1 MNKKLGF
8 WPGGCFQQHPT
19 VVSFLTFLYHDFEEV
34 EENRRSS
41 VKNVLGL
48 EGLREEWVLQTFI
61 QETHRGAFLSVPAAQ
76 ISLSAV
82 SINSAPALASED
94 PGARAATRG
103 RCLLF

>member
-1 MNKKLGF
+1 VNKKLGI
-8 WPGGCFQQHPT
+8 WPGGCFQHHPT
-19 VVSFLTFLYHDFEEV
+19 VESFLTFLYHDFEEV

-76 ISLSAV
+76 IT
-82 SINSAPALASED
+82 IYF
-94 PGARAATRG
+94 
-103 RCLLF
+103 CLVLTGTF